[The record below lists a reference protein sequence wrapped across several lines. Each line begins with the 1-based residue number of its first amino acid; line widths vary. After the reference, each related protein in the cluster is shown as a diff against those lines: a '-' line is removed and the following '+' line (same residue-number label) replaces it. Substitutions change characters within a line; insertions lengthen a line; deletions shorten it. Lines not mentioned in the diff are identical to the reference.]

1 MQLIKMVRL
10 RDKGHRTHGT
20 RRQNWKKSFTSI
32 DILQED
38 AGKDFGNFVAEKN
51 IFGVFQITL
60 FTFQD

>member
-20 RRQNWKKSFTSI
+20 RRLNWKKSFTSI

-38 AGKDFGNFVAEKN
+38 AGKDFVNFLAKK
-51 IFGVFQITL
+51 
-60 FTFQD
+60 